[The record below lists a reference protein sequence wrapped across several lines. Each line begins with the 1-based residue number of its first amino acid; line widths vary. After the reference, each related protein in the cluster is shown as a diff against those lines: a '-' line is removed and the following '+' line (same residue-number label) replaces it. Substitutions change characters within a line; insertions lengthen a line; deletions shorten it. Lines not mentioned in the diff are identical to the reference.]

1 MKFSQKKVIK
11 MTEYPRITYK
21 EPSYDIDEI
30 FSKIDYNAPE
40 ELIKIRKK
48 QISNHSQSYFI
59 MEALDD
65 LVNLI
70 GKPQNNKSEIIMN
83 MAHERLI
90 LLHSP
95 VYLNIPA
102 NAEPYHKWDEW
113 TFQELY
119 EKYWDLAMTKGWE
132 NDYYTF
138 NQLSVKSYFDNIKNY
153 QVLDMLNDLVI
164 HEVIC
169 GYEMMSFMDCDDNN
183 KLLKS
188 FKYNVY
194 QDKVI
199 HVKLNDKL
207 SPKEW
212 REYLMER

>member
-1 MKFSQKKVIK
+1 

-30 FSKIDYNAPE
+30 FSKISYNAPE

-48 QISNHSQSYFI
+48 QILNHSQSYFI

-65 LVNLI
+65 LINLI
-70 GKPQNNKSEIIMN
+70 GKPYNDNNKIKMN

-95 VYLNIPA
+95 VYLNISF

-119 EKYWDLAMTKGWE
+119 DKYLDLALTKGWE
-132 NDYYTF
+132 RDCYTF

-153 QVLDMLNDLVI
+153 QVVDMLNDLMI

-169 GYEMMSFMDCDDNN
+169 GYDVCDFMNN
-183 KLLKS
+183 QGDLLKS
-188 FKYNVY
+188 FNYKVY

-199 HVKLNDKL
+199 HVKLNEKL

-212 REYLMER
+212 REYIQEKVLK

>member
-1 MKFSQKKVIK
+1 MKKRRNKHMDFPKV
-11 MTEYPRITYK
+11 TYK

-95 VYLNIPA
+95 VYLNIPV
-102 NAEPYHKWDEW
+102 NAEPYHKWDDW
-113 TFQELY
+113 TFEELY
-119 EKYWDLAMTKGWE
+119 NKYWDLAMTKGWE
-132 NDYYTF
+132 NDYYTL

-153 QVLDMLNDLVI
+153 HVLDMLNDLVI

-169 GYEMMSFMDCDDNN
+169 GYAVSGFMDIEDNN
-183 KLLKS
+183 NLLKS
-188 FKYNVY
+188 FNYNIY

-199 HVKLNDKL
+199 PVKLIDKL

-212 REYLMER
+212 MEYVQETVLK

>member
-1 MKFSQKKVIK
+1 MDFPKL
-11 MTEYPRITYK
+11 TYK

-65 LVNLI
+65 LINLI
-70 GKPQNNKSEIIMN
+70 GKPQNNESEIIMN
-83 MAHERLI
+83 MVHERLI

-95 VYLNIPA
+95 VYLNIPV

-113 TFQELY
+113 TFDELY
-119 EKYWDLAMTKGWE
+119 NKYWDLAITKGWE
-132 NDYYTF
+132 NDYYTL

-153 QVLDMLNDLVI
+153 HIVDMLNDLVVNDHI
-164 HEVIC
+164 IC
-169 GYEMMSFMDCDDNN
+169 GYELRSFMNCDSDNR
-183 KLLKS
+183 LLEPFNHHYS
-188 FKYNVY
+188 
-194 QDKVI
+194 DKI
-199 HVKLNDKL
+199 INVKL
-207 SPKEW
+207 KEKFAS
-212 REYLMER
+212 REEYKYSISDWVNNMEF